1 MMEGGEPAP
10 PGASLRLTWPEMM
23 LLLVLAAVQFTHI
36 VDFMIVMPLGPLLE
50 KPVAEH
56 GFGLDHSQFSY
67 IVAAYAVSAALAG
80 LLAAFV
86 MDRFDRKRLL
96 SVFYTG
102 FVLGTGLCALAPNYS
117 MLLLGRVVAGAF
129 GGVGASMTYVIV
141 GDAFPDSRRGRAMGV
156 LMSAFSVATI
166 VGVPVGLLVA
176 DVLGAWQAPFAALAG
191 LGAVV
196 LVVMQLALPRL
207 PRPAGA
213 VPEGAPAILRATTR
227 CWSGRAT
234 SSPTRSWSCW
244 SWGRSPSG
252 CSCRTS

>member
-96 SVFYTG
+96 SVLYTG
-102 FVLGTGLCALAPNYS
+102 FVLGTGLCA
-117 MLLLGRVVAGAF
+117 
-129 GGVGASMTYVIV
+129 
-141 GDAFPDSRRGRAMGV
+141 
-156 LMSAFSVATI
+156 
-166 VGVPVGLLVA
+166 
-176 DVLGAWQAPFAALAG
+176 W
-191 LGAVV
+191 
-196 LVVMQLALPRL
+196 
-207 PRPAGA
+207 RP
-213 VPEGAPAILRATTR
+213 TTR
-227 CWSGRAT
+227 CCCWAASWPGRSAASGR
-234 SSPTRSWSCW
+234 R
-244 SWGRSPSG
+244 
-252 CSCRTS
+252 